1 MEAKTNTNKSI
12 HKTETDSQTQKTNL
26 LPKEKREVW
35 GGINQ
40 EYWVNQKQ
48 KILGRGGKNTQKNY
62 TKNIFMIQI
71 TRWCDH

>member
-40 EYWVNQKQ
+40 EYWVNQKH
-48 KILGRGGKNTQKNY
+48 IGRGGKNTQKNY
-62 TKNIFMIQI
+62 TKNIFM
-71 TRWCDH
+71 T